1 MFWPKLSKNV
11 QYVTVT
17 ARHFTITALLSP
29 SITQFYLQD
38 NTVSVQSINGYSAR
52 SDISD
57 RQFDNREW
65 VMVESDFKRTA
76 GGGGGVVSFELRLS
90 VKKK

>member
-1 MFWPKLSKNV
+1 M
-11 QYVTVT
+11 
-17 ARHFTITALLSP
+17 
-29 SITQFYLQD
+29 
-38 NTVSVQSINGYSAR
+38 VSVQSINGYSAR

-57 RQFDNREW
+57 RHFDNREW

-76 GGGGGVVSFELRLS
+76 GGGVVSFELRLS